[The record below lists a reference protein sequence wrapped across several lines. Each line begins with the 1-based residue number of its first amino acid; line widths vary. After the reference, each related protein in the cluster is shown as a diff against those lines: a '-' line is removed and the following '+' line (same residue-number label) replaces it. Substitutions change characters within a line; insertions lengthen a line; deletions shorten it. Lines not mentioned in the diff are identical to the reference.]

1 MTHST
6 GTRMSK
12 ARPMANSTIRSARS
26 MIPPLALKP
35 RLSAFARSYEMS
47 MDRAAA
53 VRASTGRYVPSPAR
67 NHATPPNSTASAM
80 RSATESRN
88 APRGP
93 ARPELRATVP
103 SRMSGTPVALA
114 PATTSRYHPP
124 SRRRRKLRLC
134 GDGRQ
139 SRRRRTLRAPAT
151 PVLDSARGRAQSRKG
166 ETALKVYPSAK
177 IRNVVL
183 VGHVGSGKTSL
194 AEGLLFVTGAI
205 PRMGRVEDG
214 NTVSDFDPEEARRGI
229 SVSMSIAPFE
239 HEDHKVN
246 ILDTPGYADFVG
258 DVAAAFRV
266 ADLAVFVVSAV
277 EGVEVQT
284 EMAWRLAEQAKLP
297 RAVFVNKL
305 DRERASFAR
314 TLDDMKA
321 KFGAGVAPLELP
333 IGEEASFRGVV
344 DLLTDTAVTYD
355 GTTGKGAEGPVPDE
369 MEGEEHT
376 VHDALIEG
384 IVVADDD
391 LMERYLA
398 DESIEVKEL
407 EQALAKGIAE
417 ATVFPVLCGSGTKLI
432 GVDRL
437 ASFVVHE
444 GPAPASE
451 DVDGA
456 APPVAF
462 VFKTIADPYVGRVN
476 LFKVLQGS
484 IKTDASLVNNRTVSE
499 ERLHQLSVMRGKEQ
513 ESTAEVPA
521 GDIAAVAKLSDTST
535 GDVLGARGADVTV
548 DAFEPPKPV
557 LPVAIRPKSKSDAD
571 KLANALHRLLDED
584 PALRLERN
592 PETKQTL
599 LWGMGETHLSIA
611 RERLHRKLGVEVE
624 TDDVE
629 VAYRETIT
637 GTAEAEG
644 KYKKQTGG
652 HGQFGVAFVRVEPQ
666 ERGAG
671 FVFVDEIV
679 GGAIPPQFIPA
690 VEKGIAEAMENG
702 GVYGYPVVDV
712 KVTCFD
718 GKYHSVDSSEM
729 SFKMAGSIGFKEA
742 MAKAN
747 PILLE
752 PISELVVTAPEQYQ
766 GDLMGDLNSKRGRI
780 QGSGAVGHGEMEIV
794 AQVPTSE
801 ILRYAIDLRSLTA
814 GRGRFEMTHSHYDPV
829 PAHLVDRIAKQRE
842 TAKAG

>member
-1 MTHST
+1 M
-6 GTRMSK
+6 
-12 ARPMANSTIRSARS
+12 
-26 MIPPLALKP
+26 
-35 RLSAFARSYEMS
+35 
-47 MDRAAA
+47 
-53 VRASTGRYVPSPAR
+53 
-67 NHATPPNSTASAM
+67 
-80 RSATESRN
+80 
-88 APRGP
+88 
-93 ARPELRATVP
+93 
-103 SRMSGTPVALA
+103 
-114 PATTSRYHPP
+114 
-124 SRRRRKLRLC
+124 
-134 GDGRQ
+134 
-139 SRRRRTLRAPAT
+139 
-151 PVLDSARGRAQSRKG
+151 
-166 ETALKVYPSAK
+166 KVYPSAK
-177 IRNVVL
+177 IRNVAL
-183 VGHVGSGKTSL
+183 VGHGGSGKTSL
-194 AEGLLFVTGAI
+194 AEALLFVTGAV
-205 PRMGRVEDG
+205 PRMGTVEDG
-214 NTVSDFDPEEARRGI
+214 NTASDFDPEEARRGI
-229 SVSMSIAPFE
+229 SVSMAMTPFE
-239 HEDHKVN
+239 HEDTKVN
-246 ILDTPGYADFVG
+246 VLDTPGYADFVG
-258 DVAAAFRV
+258 DVAAAFRA

-297 RAVFVNKL
+297 RAIFVNKL

-314 TLDDMKA
+314 TLDDLKA

-344 DLLTDTAVTYD
+344 DLLTDTAVTYE
-355 GTTGKGAEGPVPDE
+355 GATGKGAEGPIPDE
-369 MEGEEHT
+369 MKGEEHS
-376 VHDALIEG
+376 VHDALVEG

-417 ATVFPVLCGSGTKLI
+417 ATVFPVLCGSATKLI
-432 GVDRL
+432 GVERL
-437 ASFVVHE
+437 ASFIVHE
-444 GPAPASE
+444 
-451 DVDGA
+451 
-456 APPVAF
+456 APPPPAADGDGSAPPMAF
-462 VFKTIADPYVGRVN
+462 VFKTIVDPYVGRVN
-476 LFKVLQGS
+476 LFKVLQGT
-484 IKTDASLVNNRTVSE
+484 IKTDVSLLNNRTVSE
-499 ERLHQLSVMRGKEQ
+499 ERLHQLTVMRGKEQ
-513 ESTAEVPA
+513 ESSGEVPA
-521 GDIAAVAKLSDTST
+521 GDIAAVAKLNDTST
-535 GDVLGARGADVTV
+535 GDVLGARGADVEV
-548 DAFEPPKPV
+548 EPFEPPKPV
-557 LPVAIRPKSKSDAD
+557 LPIAIRPKSKSDAD

-592 PETKQTL
+592 AETKQTL

-624 TDDVE
+624 TDAVH

-671 FVFVDEIV
+671 FEFADEIV
-679 GGAIPPQFIPA
+679 GGAIPRQFIPA
-690 VEKGIAEAMENG
+690 VEKGIVEAMENG
-702 GVYGYPVVDV
+702 GVFGYPVVDV

-729 SFKMAGSIGFKEA
+729 SFKMAGSLGFKEA

-801 ILRYAIDLRSLTA
+801 VLRYAIDLRSITA
-814 GRGRFEMTHSHYDPV
+814 GRGRFEISHSHYDPV
-829 PAHLVDRIAKQRE
+829 PPHLVDRIAKQRE
-842 TAKAG
+842 PAKAG